1 MTYDDFKEL
10 IKEQQRDEGA
20 NLSVKYVEYVY
31 DKLSPA
37 YQKRVLFS
45 AMECIDGFEDE
56 AHDILFDMYKCVE
69 EHDDWGAHIKAMT
82 LKNSLAFN
90 AFYDITKE
98 YEDEAPRL

>member
-10 IKEQQRDEGA
+10 IKERQRDEGA

-45 AMECIDGFEDE
+45 VR
-56 AHDILFDMYKCVE
+56 ILKTREQRFSC
-69 EHDDWGAHIKAMT
+69 T
-82 LKNSLAFN
+82 
-90 AFYDITKE
+90 
-98 YEDEAPRL
+98 